1 MVASVASP
9 ASGIAG
15 KTLPTPTTIKNLG
28 QVASPAFRVGIF
40 MAKDTGSPDDTVAG
54 AGSLMVQRDVPA
66 LAAGA
71 TTALPTQ
78 LAIADDLPAGN
89 YFVSAV
95 ANFNQTVTEADSTN
109 NGLSSAPSVL
119 KVSSNLS
126 KFQSAS
132 ASFSLGNAGSSLRSR
147 AAPARSRV
155 PQANPCDVSG
165 SVNLSGSF
173 TITSQQQDTAT
184 GIADLS
190 RRAERRPAERPA
202 RALRHRLHRH
212 RGRRQQHHGVR

>member
-1 MVASVASP
+1 MASP

-15 KTLPTPTTIKNLG
+15 KTLSTPTTIRNLG

-40 MAKDTGSPDDTVAG
+40 MAKDNGSPDDALPG
-54 AGSLMVQRDVPA
+54 RRQPGDAARRPA

-109 NGLSSAPSVL
+109 NGLSSAPAVL
-119 KVSSNLS
+119 KISSNLS

-132 ASFSLGNAGSSLRSR
+132 ASFSLGDTRQQPRHGEPPRR
-147 AAPARSRV
+147 D
-155 PQANPCDVSG
+155 QPC
-165 SVNLSGSF
+165 
-173 TITSQQQDTAT
+173 
-184 GIADLS
+184 
-190 RRAERRPAERPA
+190 RWPRPAT
-202 RALRHRLHRH
+202 
-212 RGRRQQHHGVR
+212 